1 MSQTR
6 LPIVLLVVLLLSGVL
21 FVQRLTGGGRQ
32 GSLGHWRAAQ
42 RCRRQAVSATHAI
55 GAG

>member
-6 LPIVLLVVLLLSGVL
+6 LPTVLLVVLLLSGVL
-21 FVQRLTGGGRQ
+21 FAQGLTGGGRQ
-32 GSLGHWRAAQ
+32 GGLGHRRAD
-42 RCRRQAVSATHAI
+42 RRLRRQAVSATHAI